1 MCVGQLRR
9 NKIFCA
15 EPRDETHT
23 TFASASFLQLKM
35 ASVDDALDVGEMC
48 DGGIVVSTTLAIIF
62 ARHDSADHID
72 NDVLLFYSFAT
83 FHHDRSTTSRISV
96 ARDAWRPCG
105 GRDDGSLHS

>member
-1 MCVGQLRR
+1 MTRLTYYRQ
-9 NKIFCA
+9 
-15 EPRDETHT
+15 
-23 TFASASFLQLKM
+23 SFIGHLLKM

-72 NDVLLFYSFAT
+72 NLLFYSFAT
-83 FHHDRSTTSRISV
+83 FHHVRSTTSRISV